1 MRPKPFPVVLF
12 AKAAISR
19 NFEVC
24 RMGFAENRTAAQFV
38 HDVFKLVAFKFRG
51 KDAEHRTATFGS
63 NKKRLYGRNK
73 ANWGETS
80 RVLNSSLKTISM
92 YNVSAA

>member
-1 MRPKPFPVVLF
+1 
-12 AKAAISR
+12 
-19 NFEVC
+19 
-24 RMGFAENRTAAQFV
+24 MGSAENRTAAHFFL
-38 HDVFKLVAFKFRG
+38 DALKFVAFNFRS
-51 KDAEHRTATFGS
+51 KDAKHRVATFGS

-73 ANWGETS
+73 ANCGETS